1 MPRGPD
7 GHGPVI
13 CRGLPGTSG
22 SGCVTSVQQCNA
34 NDRSLA
40 FLHLG
45 CHDPRPRRVRRR
57 RPRPRRMRTDRSTG
71 PASRGTAGRACA
83 RYRGGRGRGNP
94 GPDHRPGS
102 GPAASSAAPRP
113 TRRRRVPR
121 PRCRYMPVM
130 SVTRVSRSPRPVLW
144 HRAAAGGRG
153 GPGLPGG
160 GVGAAVRQRSRW
172 LRRTLADPG
181 FSVTEAAVLAL
192 GAATGL
198 LGAAAPWFV
207 LLLVHGGADTE
218 SPDEPL
224 SVVGVAC
231 SGSRAARYPDV
242 CPVIASLRHPGHRG
256 CVVRC
261 RKRTPRCALVPEPW
275 SAGPG
280 PGAEPLPMAAARS
293 PPRTTPT
300 LTSNPGR
307 NPS

>member
-45 CHDPRPRRVRRR
+45 CHDPRPRGVRRR

-113 TRRRRVPR
+113 TQETE
-121 PRCRYMPVM
+121 
-130 SVTRVSRSPRPVLW
+130 SSASAVSLPACDVGY
-144 HRAAAGGRG
+144 AGITITAAGSVPSVDDPGPVRG
-153 GPGLPGG
+153 LTAPSPGATAPNAAHLQPAGHSTRRDGSGG
-160 GVGAAVRQRSRW
+160 GG
-172 LRRTLADPG
+172 
-181 FSVTEAAVLAL
+181 
-192 GAATGL
+192 
-198 LGAAAPWFV
+198 
-207 LLLVHGGADTE
+207 
-218 SPDEPL
+218 EPK
-224 SVVGVAC
+224 C
-231 SGSRAARYPDV
+231 SGGCDRLGV
-242 CPVIASLRHPGHRG
+242 KPVH
-256 CVVRC
+256 
-261 RKRTPRCALVPEPW
+261 
-275 SAGPG
+275 
-280 PGAEPLPMAAARS
+280 
-293 PPRTTPT
+293 
-300 LTSNPGR
+300 
-307 NPS
+307 